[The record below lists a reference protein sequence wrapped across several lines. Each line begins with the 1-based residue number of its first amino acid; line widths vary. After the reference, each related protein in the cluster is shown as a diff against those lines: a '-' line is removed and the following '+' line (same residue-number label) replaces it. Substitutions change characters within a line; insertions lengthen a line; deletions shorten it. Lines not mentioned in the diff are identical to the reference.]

1 MRNSWSPRLVALVV
15 LSVFSLSDV
24 AFGRMR
30 WLERDGRPVLLY
42 PRRFSQEHP
51 PVIQKLSAA
60 CPGQVCGVL
69 AGAAIT
75 PLLAQQAECT
85 QQDMADRII
94 GQLQLLTKYA
104 RPVDLSIR

>member
-24 AFGRMR
+24 AFGRIR
-30 WLERDGRPVLLY
+30 WLERDGNPVFLH
-42 PRRFSQEHP
+42 PRRFGQEHP
-51 PVIQKLSAA
+51 AVIDKIHEA

-69 AGAAIT
+69 GGAAIT
-75 PLLAQQAECT
+75 PLIAAQGECT

-94 GQLQLLTKYA
+94 SQLQLLAKYA